1 MDRKLY
7 ETPILYENL
16 RQALSEVINSAAN
29 DSGLMMCEIEPI
41 VKDIYSEVRQYTQ
54 IELNNAHKFNEEQEL
69 QQKQE
74 NDNAVS

>member
-54 IELNNAHKFNEEQEL
+54 IELNNAHKFKEEQEL